1 MLIWLLGVAV
11 FVFLWSGLWRVQPKA
26 GFGVLLG
33 LLVAW
38 ILSRLLTPYVT
49 GMTPIP
55 LWLAPLP
62 IAIIA
67 LTLFVFGTV
76 TWLRADRL
84 PPPRDSGDDHDHG
97 PGHGHDHAH
106 GDAGHEHDQAH
117 GDAGHGHDH
126 AHGGA
131 GHGHSHGGAKHH
143 H

>member
-106 GDAGHEHDQAH
+106 GDASHEHDQAH

>member
-26 GFGVLLG
+26 AFGVLLG

-38 ILSRLLTPYVT
+38 ILSRLLTPFVT

-55 LWLAPLP
+55 LWLPPLP

-84 PPPRDSGDDHDHG
+84 PPPRESADDHDAHG
-97 PGHGHDHAH
+97 GGHDPAHDHAH
-106 GDAGHEHDQAH
+106 DE
-117 GDAGHGHDH
+117 
-126 AHGGA
+126 
-131 GHGHSHGGAKHH
+131 HGHSHGGGAHH
-143 H
+143 HH

>member
-1 MLIWLLGVAV
+1 MLTWLLGVAV
-11 FVFLWSGLWRVQPKA
+11 FVFLWSGLWRAQPRA
-26 GFGVLLG
+26 GFGVLIG
-33 LLVAW
+33 LLLAW
-38 ILSRLLTPYVT
+38 IFSRLLTPYVT

-55 LWLAPLP
+55 LWLPPLP

-84 PPPRDSGDDHDHG
+84 PPPRDRGDDHDHG
-97 PGHGHDHAH
+97 QDAHGHDHAH
-106 GDAGHEHDQAH
+106 GEH
-117 GDAGHGHDH
+117 
-126 AHGGA
+126 

>member
-11 FVFLWSGLWRVQPKA
+11 FVFLWSGLWRVQPRA
-26 GFGVLLG
+26 GFGVLIG
-33 LLVAW
+33 LLLAW
-38 ILSRLLTPYVT
+38 IFSRLLTPYGT

-55 LWLAPLP
+55 IWLPPLP

-84 PPPRDSGDDHDHG
+84 PPPRDRGDDHDHG
-97 PGHGHDHAH
+97 HGHGHD
-106 GDAGHEHDQAH
+106 
-117 GDAGHGHDH
+117 DH
-126 AHGGA
+126 AHGEQ
-131 GHGHSHGGAKHH
+131 GHGHSHGGANHH